1 MVNKFAYQGDDIA
14 ADIVEKYKYKG
25 KFLKLFAENTGPSVQ
40 KWHHYIPLYDRY
52 MALYR
57 KPTVSFLEIGVER
70 GGSQQMWRKYFGPKA
85 TIMGI
90 DINPDCAEF
99 DGLSGMVRIG
109 SQNDPEFLRA
119 VVAEMGGVD
128 IVLDDGSHRMEHV
141 QTTFQTVF
149 PLLSEPG
156 LYMIEDLHTAYLR
169 RYGGG
174 IDADGNFFRTVDRLI
189 DDMHRWYH
197 GGKPKVPGAGGKA
210 TGIHIHDSLVA
221 IEKSEPFPPTHSRV
235 GREEDI

>member
-14 ADIVEKYKYKG
+14 GDIIEKYDYSG
-25 KFLKLFAENTGPSVQ
+25 KFLKLFAGNTGPSVQ

-52 MALYR
+52 MSLYR
-57 KPTVSFLEIGVER
+57 KPNVRFLEIGVER
-70 GGSQQMWRKYFGPKA
+70 GGSQQMWRKYFGSKA

-90 DINPDCAEF
+90 DINPECAQF

-109 SQNDPEFLRA
+109 SQNDPDFLRS
-119 VVAEMGGVD
+119 VIDEMGGVD
-128 IVLDDGSHRMEHV
+128 VVLDDGSHVMEHV
-141 QTTFQTVF
+141 ETSFQTVF

-174 IDADGNFFRTVDRLI
+174 IDAKANFFRTVDRLV

-197 GGKPKVPGAGGKA
+197 GGVQKAPGIQGKA
-210 TGIHIHDSLVA
+210 TGIHIHDSFVA
-221 IEKSEPFPPTHSRV
+221 IEKSPSYRPTHSRV
-235 GREEDI
+235 GRAEDM